1 MTKWTVVGLF
11 WLVQVFTD
19 IIRVSLAVVAPTL
32 MRQYEITPQVMGYI
46 LSGWN
51 WTYVGFL
58 PFAGPIVDR
67 LGPWI
72 VLGVGSTIWGLATL
86 ALPLA
91 AGVVSLFLLRALFG
105 FGHCVRFPSQ
115 ASAIARWFHPNQRAT
130 ALGLCFTGG
139 QVGLATGTMIAAF
152 VLDRLGWQWV
162 FYFMGSA
169 SLVFTLVWLV
179 LYPEKKIGRQA
190 AVQVDEEKG
199 SEVPRIR
206 WASLFT
212 HRSVWG
218 IVFGQMG
225 YLYAYF
231 FFITWLP
238 SYLILER
245 EMTVL
250 ETGIVASL
258 PFWMGLVG
266 TLTGGWVGDYL
277 IRRGFS
283 RTASRKT
290 MIGVGLTLVTITMV
304 AAAFATQT
312 WLAVTLLTLC
322 MGSMRLITASA
333 NSAPLDLA
341 PPTVVASLTSIQN
354 TLGTVSSMLVA
365 IITGYIV
372 GTTGSF
378 VLALLVAGAM
388 ALGGALSYVFLV
400 KSFDP
405 LPIESAEQ
413 PA

>member
-130 ALGLCFTGG
+130 ALGLCFSGG

-179 LYPEKKIGRQA
+179 LYPEKKIGLQA

-354 TLGTVSSMLVA
+354 TIGTVSSMLVA

-400 KSFDP
+400 KSFEP